1 MSLNDFFKYLEGK
14 PIEDYIVK
22 LRYKYS
28 WEPDWNYS
36 NEIIIEK
43 QIAGREFTVAVNN
56 GKVIGA
62 LEIVSNNNNNFYV
75 KWTNCYEKQ

>member
-36 NEIIIEK
+36 NEILECTFDLNYIWNNDWNEGYDDVEVLGY
-43 QIAGREFTVAVNN
+43 IAVADIDIPDNL
-56 GKVIGA
+56 K
-62 LEIVSNNNNNFYV
+62 E
-75 KWTNCYEKQ
+75 E